1 MPAMNAFRRL
11 LPRRGVRDEYSFELL
26 RSSSAQDMMPSSPHA
41 DLPRYY
47 SNYDHVM
54 LQTPP
59 PTSIKSPEETDEFA
73 SGDPDNMSETSAL
86 IGFVSSGSSGCSYGF
101 AAEDPIYEKA
111 IAECCVIK
119 ENPSFSEGILLKCVD
134 KQPMFPYLH
143 FAQFHSTDHHQRQ
156 REIDDVVKECRIFSG
171 SLFGAYEEV
180 YSIQKTTTSNDA
192 RLPSSRHAGYIVVGF
207 KILDDSSKQHA
218 LEKSWLSW
226 SGAREIYKHSP
237 RVWNLRRISLR
248 RNVPIS
254 GSSSRPFAYIL
265 MCEFSSI
272 LHPSNTIQA
281 LDMCERLRV
290 RNCGHIALYQVHTS
304 YSTVSTTARKPYSN
318 SLAAVKRQTMM
329 RGLSHDVASIPSETT
344 EDRRGRLRVRDHS
357 FQYSDEHYTAYQ

>member
-47 SNYDHVM
+47 SNYDHVVLQTPPPTSTKGISHSMGVIRRTAVSWTAQDMMPSSPHADLPRYYSNYDHVM

-59 PTSIKSPEETDEFA
+59 PASIKSPEETDEFA

-86 IGFVSSGSSGCSYGF
+86 IGFVSSGSSGCSYGIVVF
-101 AAEDPIYEKA
+101 
-111 IAECCVIK
+111 IK
-119 ENPSFSEGILLKCVD
+119 KSSDADQGSTKMDCFSA
-134 KQPMFPYLH
+134 MFPYLH

-207 KILDDSSKQHA
+207 KILDDSSKAHT
-218 LEKSWLSW
+218 K
-226 SGAREIYKHSP
+226 RCI
-237 RVWNLRRISLR
+237 R
-248 RNVPIS
+248 
-254 GSSSRPFAYIL
+254 SRK
-265 MCEFSSI
+265 
-272 LHPSNTIQA
+272 
-281 LDMCERLRV
+281 RLRLTMHDFH
-290 RNCGHIALYQVHTS
+290 RADMLDTLWLAS
-304 YSTVSTTARKPYSN
+304 KSSTTLPR
-318 SLAAVKRQTMM
+318 
-329 RGLSHDVASIPSETT
+329 
-344 EDRRGRLRVRDHS
+344 
-357 FQYSDEHYTAYQ
+357 